1 MSEAAFSALSQKSE
15 LLKTRL
21 TESQARAE
29 NAKKSYEQFKNQ
41 TKLTRNQDEVV
52 KDFEKKQAEQK
63 ECSAQLMEIKVTLAK
78 NEQNQSQAEKIKSEY
93 EKLSSEFDTW
103 QQMKNWIGK
112 DNGDDMSVFVQSLAF
127 NSLLRVTNKNL
138 FGITN
143 RYKVVQKSPASL
155 DFEIQDIYF
164 EEPRSV
170 ANLSGG
176 EKFLVS
182 LSFALGISEFAS
194 RNVRVDSLFL
204 DEGFG
209 TLSGELLT
217 EAINALKNLQKDGKM
232 LGIITHVQDVIS
244 EIDQRIEV
252 KPLSLGHSELI
263 GSGITKFS
271 QS

>member
-1 MSEAAFSALSQKSE
+1 
-15 LLKTRL
+15 
-21 TESQARAE
+21 
-29 NAKKSYEQFKNQ
+29 
-41 TKLTRNQDEVV
+41 
-52 KDFEKKQAEQK
+52 
-63 ECSAQLMEIKVTLAK
+63 MEIKVRLK
-78 NEQNQSQAEKIKSEY
+78 NNEQNQAQAKKISAEY
-93 EKLSSEFDTW
+93 EKIAEEFATW
-103 QQMKNWIGK
+103 EQMKAWVGK
-112 DNGDDMSVFVQSLAF
+112 DDGSDVSVFVQSLAF
-127 NSLLRVTNKNL
+127 NSLLNLANKNL

-143 RYKVVQKSPASL
+143 RYKVVQRSPLSL
-155 DFEIQDIYF
+155 EFEIQDIYF

-170 ANLSGG
+170 SNISGG